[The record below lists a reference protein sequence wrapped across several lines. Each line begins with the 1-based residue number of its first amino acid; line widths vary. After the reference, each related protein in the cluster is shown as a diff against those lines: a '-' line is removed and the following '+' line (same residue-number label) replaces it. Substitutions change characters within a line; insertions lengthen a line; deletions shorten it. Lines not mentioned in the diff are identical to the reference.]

1 MKQFINFML
10 IMTVA
15 VIMASCGSTRKAMK
29 KDYGEEIE
37 VTVPNDPNKYPDT
50 KEYFRYSAQYTS
62 PDYNQARTVATN
74 LCRGELAAKIK
85 AAVKGGVSL
94 YQNQITTQNEGE
106 DRSDDLSSVSE
117 MEYTTIVDETLEE
130 VETLV
135 DKVTR
140 NSKTGKYTAYI
151 TLQVKK
157 TGVADATTER
167 LRGMRGSRA
176 EFIEYLKN
184 R

>member
-1 MKQFINFML
+1 ML
-10 IMTVA
+10 MVVVAMT
-15 VIMASCGSTRKAMK
+15 MASCSSTKRATKE
-29 KDYGEEIE
+29 YGKEIE
-37 VTVPNDPNKYPDT
+37 VVVPNDPNKYPDT

-62 PDYNQARTVATN
+62 PDYNQARTIAMT
-74 LCRGELAAKIK
+74 LCRGELAAKIQ
-85 AAVKGGVSL
+85 AAVKGGSSI
-94 YQNQITTQNEGE
+94 YQNQTTSQNEGE
-106 DRSDDLSSVSE
+106 DRKDDFNGLSE
-117 MEYTTIVDETLEE
+117 MEYTTIVDQTLEG

-157 TGVADATTER
+157 ENVADVVVNNPR
-167 LRGMRGSRA
+167 LRGLRLDRNG
-176 EFIEYLKN
+176 FVQYLQN